1 MLENSELYY
10 NCVEDFTVV
19 FVRNKINPS
28 LWFLHG
34 LLSNYL
40 LPQGDEIVQNEVL
53 FTSSARRESITTFQE
68 VQH

>member
-19 FVRNKINPS
+19 FVRN
-28 LWFLHG
+28 G